1 MAFKRYNI
9 EIGQGVDV
17 HGADTN
23 NAVKK
28 ALADA
33 MHHCCMAGM
42 SEIHGILDKK
52 GQVRLDIDVYV
63 PSPEEVDEQMVKD
76 YMSFM
81 YDDVTVRAHKGGADP
96 EGIALNGMPKTNI
109 LVTMDVITV
118 WINVAD

>member
-42 SEIHGILDKK
+42 SEIHGI
-52 GQVRLDIDVYV
+52 
-63 PSPEEVDEQMVKD
+63 
-76 YMSFM
+76 
-81 YDDVTVRAHKGGADP
+81 T
-96 EGIALNGMPKTNI
+96 
-109 LVTMDVITV
+109 
-118 WINVAD
+118 WINRAGASGYRRLRAQPRKKWLSRWSQDTWPSCTMM

>member
-1 MAFKRYNI
+1 MAYKRFNI

-42 SEIHGILDKK
+42 SEIFGISDKHGK
-52 GQVRLDIDVYV
+52 VRLDIDVYV
-63 PSPEEVDEQMVKD
+63 PSPEEVDEAMVKD

-81 YDDVTVRAHKGGADP
+81 YDDVIVRVHKGGADP

-109 LVTMDVITV
+109 LVALAVITV
-118 WINVAD
+118 YINVED